1 MTWACPCVRIK
12 MKRADTEGENEFVG
26 RVRNFVSAWHSDLCW
41 LVLTTSET
49 PDLTCYDFSYVSR
62 RNRHPN
68 IRGPAVAPHKSAALT
83 AAANV
88 FLSPDPPIAGP

>member
-1 MTWACPCVRIK
+1 MNLLAACVASCRPMAC
-12 MKRADTEGENEFVG
+12 G
-26 RVRNFVSAWHSDLCW
+26 LCW

-68 IRGPAVAPHKSAALT
+68 IRGPALAPHKSAAHRCQCL
-83 AAANV
+83 
-88 FLSPDPPIAGP
+88 P